1 MKTNRLHLLN
11 LVLGVV
17 VLATLAGAAHP
28 ASNPPPQ
35 CQPDPGFTHCTR
47 LVFDGAVDNS
57 CNNEAVVLEGYL
69 HFMTKTTVDPVAGTV
84 TLYSR
89 TNWQDVKGV
98 SVLDSSGNPDPTPTN
113 YSAANTTKDQVQI
126 FPLSPEIRVEQHAN
140 NELISHG
147 TEPNQLIRQRVVFVF
162 DPSDPTVEF
171 PLPEI
176 KCRG

>member
-1 MKTNRLHLLN
+1 MKTNRLRLLN
-11 LVLGVV
+11 LALGLV
-17 VLATLAGAAHP
+17 VLAALAGTAHS
-28 ASNPPPQ
+28 ASKPPEP
-35 CQPDPGFTHCTR
+35 CVPDDGFTHCTR
-47 LVFDGAVDNS
+47 QPLEGAVENS
-57 CNNEAVVLEGYL
+57 CNGETVALEGYF
-69 HFMTKTTVDPVAGTV
+69 HFMTKTTVDPVDGTV

-89 TNWQDVKGV
+89 MNWQDVKGV